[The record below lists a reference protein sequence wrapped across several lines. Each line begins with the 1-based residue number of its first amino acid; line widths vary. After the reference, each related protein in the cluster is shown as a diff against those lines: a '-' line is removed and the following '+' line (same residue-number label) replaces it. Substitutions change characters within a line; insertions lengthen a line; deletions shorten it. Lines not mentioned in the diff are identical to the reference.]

1 MKTLQ
6 RTGVVVALV
15 AASLGISSETVV
27 QAAMPASITQVQSSI
42 QQDSQ
47 TIAMYSRQ
55 LTTLNAE
62 VATLAHQYAIAK
74 SAASK
79 AAAKSALANAKA
91 ALTNLQQIRTTAIA
105 KLGTDFSSMTKLANQ
120 VKFKLTPQYLVSLA
134 KF

>member
-47 TIAMYSRQ
+47 TIAMYSLQ
-55 LTTLNAE
+55 MTTLNAQ
-62 VATLAHQYAIAK
+62 VATLAHQYSLATSPAAQAVVRSALVNAK
-74 SAASK
+74 S
-79 AAAKSALANAKA
+79 